1 MSSNPFQND
10 DLFDVFESKKR
21 KTDENPQPLKFPKFE
36 GTDEKE
42 EKKEEKEQTQP
53 NNEQQEEVK
62 VSASFLVSK
71 EACKHE
77 IALPPNYQGEDP
89 LKTQKKIEKPAKEYP
104 YTLDAFQRE
113 AVNALE
119 NHQSVLVSAHTSA
132 GKTTVGEYAI
142 AMSLR
147 DKARCIY
154 TSPIKALSNQK
165 YRDFSEEFKDVGLM
179 TGDVTISPNASCVV
193 MTTEIL
199 RSMLYKG
206 SELLNEVAWVIFDE
220 VHYMR
225 DKDRGVVWEETM
237 VLLPSTIKYV
247 FLSATIPNALEFAQ
261 WIAKLKGQPVHVVYT
276 DYRPTPLQQYIFPEQ
291 GDGIHLVIDEKG
303 KFREDNF
310 QKAVSL
316 IKNPKPKGGSSDIY
330 KIVKMIMERNFQPA
344 IIFSF
349 SKRDCENY
357 ATQMSKLDFN
367 TDDEK
372 ILVEEV
378 FTNAIDSLGDDDKKL
393 PQVEHILPLL
403 KRGIGIHHSGL
414 LPVIKEVIEILFQEG
429 LCKALFSTETF
440 SLGLNMPAR
449 TVVFTSLQKFDG
461 KDFRIVSGGEYIQMS
476 GRAGRRGIDDKGVV
490 IMMLSKKDNH
500 PDVRKLFS
508 GHSDSLNSSFRL
520 SYYMILNLLRVEE
533 ITPEYIME
541 RSFYQHQTEKNKP
554 EMEKRLNELI
564 ARKNEIKIENE
575 EKYLKYHEMSEEL
588 IEKKSILKVE
598 TSKPAHCLKFIEP
611 GRLVYVKDQ
620 DQDWGWGIVVNLQ
633 KKKTT
638 IESNN
643 PQDYT
648 VDVLLK
654 YSPLDKGIKAT
665 PKPSKS
671 GEEFET
677 VIIPIRLDL
686 IEAISSVRTVLHKNL
701 KTDKSRNEMGTKLQ
715 EILKR
720 LNNKPPLLDPVD
732 DFGIKDKNTK
742 QLVDKIKKLE
752 DILEGSSL
760 KKNDKNFSLFME
772 KYNIEKEI
780 KQLEVEVQ
788 SQGKLI
794 LKDDLKKMMR
804 VLRRLEFTSSENVI
818 QIKGR
823 TACEINSAD
832 ELIVTEMIFNG
843 MFNDLTCEQCVSLLS
858 CLVFTEGNPENA
870 AKVRLPEELEKPY
883 QLLLETAKK
892 VAKISVECKM
902 DMNEQDYV
910 NSFSPQ
916 LMEIVFKWMKGA
928 KFYEICRSTD
938 IFEGSIVRAMRRL
951 EELVRQVV
959 SASRVIGDENLEK
972 KFKEGI
978 LKLKRDIVFSNSLY
992 L

>member
-1 MSSNPFQND
+1 MSVYQSD
-10 DLFDVFESKKR
+10 DLFDTFESKKR
-21 KTDENPQPLKFPKFE
+21 KSEENQPKALKFPKM
-36 GTDEKE
+36 DETE
-42 EKKEEKEQTQP
+42 EKDEIKETQTTEQV
-53 NNEQQEEVK
+53 EEVK

-77 IALPPNYQGEDP
+77 IALPPNYKGEDP
-89 LKTQKKIEKPAKEYP
+89 LKFQTKIEKPAKEYP
-104 YTLDAFQRE
+104 YVLDAFQRE
-113 AVNALE
+113 AINALE

-165 YRDFSEEFKDVGLM
+165 YRDFSEEFQDVGLM

-225 DKDRGVVWEETM
+225 DKDRGVVWEETI

-316 IKNPKPKGGSSDIY
+316 LKNPKPKGGGSSDIY
-330 KIVKMIMERNFQPA
+330 KIVKMIMDKNFQPA

-349 SKRDCENY
+349 SKRDCETY
-357 ATQMSKLDFN
+357 ATQMAKLDFN
-367 TDDEK
+367 NDDEK
-372 ILVEEV
+372 ALVEEV
-378 FTNAIDSLGDDDKKL
+378 FTNAIDSLSDDDKKL

-403 KRGIGIHHSGL
+403 KRGVGIHHSGL

-508 GHSDSLNSSFRL
+508 GHSDPLNSSFRL

-554 EMEKRLNELI
+554 DLEIRLSELI
-564 ARKNEIKIENE
+564 KKRDEIKIDNE
-575 EKYLKYHEMSEEL
+575 EKYQKYHEMTEEL
-588 IEKKSILKVE
+588 IEKKGLLKIE
-598 TSKPAHCLKFIEP
+598 TTKPIHCLKFIEP
-611 GRLVYVKDQ
+611 GRLVYVKDG
-620 DQDWGWGIVVNLQ
+620 DQIWGWAIIVNFQ

-638 IESNN
+638 IESNIAS
-643 PQDYT
+643 DYT
-648 VDVLLK
+648 VDVLVK
-654 YSPLDKGIKAT
+654 YSPLDKGIKAL
-665 PKPSKS
+665 PKPSKI
-671 GEEFET
+671 GEVFET
-677 VIIPIRLDL
+677 VILPIRLDL
-686 IEAISSVRTVLHKNL
+686 IESISSVRTVLLKNL
-701 KTDKSRNEMGTKLQ
+701 KSDKSRNEMGLKLD

-720 LNNKPPLLDPVD
+720 FNQKPPLLDPIED
-732 DFGIKDKNTK
+732 YGIKDKNTK
-742 QLVDKIKKLE
+742 QLVDKIRKLE
-752 DILEGSSL
+752 ENLNGSNF
-760 KKNDKNFSLFME
+760 KNNDKNFQFYLE
-772 KYNIEKEI
+772 KHNLNKEI
-780 KQLEVEVQ
+780 KLIEEDIQN
-788 SQGKLI
+788 QGKLI
-794 LKDDLKKMMR
+794 LKEDLKKMMR

-843 MFNDLTCEQCVSLLS
+843 MFNDLSCEQCVSVLS
-858 CLVFTEGNPENA
+858 CLCFTEGSPETA
-870 AKVRLPEELEKPY
+870 SKVRLPEELEKPF

-902 DMNEQDYV
+902 NMNEQDYV

-916 LMEIVFKWMKGA
+916 MMEIVYKWMKGA
-928 KFYEICRSTD
+928 KFYEICKSTD
-938 IFEGSIVRAMRRL
+938 IFEGSIVRTMRRL
-951 EELVRQVV
+951 EELVRQMI
-959 SASRVIGDENLEK
+959 SAARVIGDENLEK
-972 KFKEGI
+972 KFKEGT